1 MATSNAHL
9 RLGRDLAL
17 TRYTGTSGMAP
28 LDSADSWGTL
38 DLKVTPA
45 VRSGVVRRV
54 RGVPDAPPAMDIAVV
69 SGRENLGQALV
80 LRLLTPKGALA
91 PLGHPDYGSRLPSLI
106 GELNTETTRN
116 LARLYTIE
124 AIGQERRVRTLEELA
139 VGTVADQPDTIRI
152 ALSVLPI
159 DDDEPL
165 ALTLEVTL

>member
-1 MATSNAHL
+1 
-9 RLGRDLAL
+9 
-17 TRYTGTSGMAP
+17 MAP

-54 RGVPDAPPAMDIAVV
+54 RAVPDAPPAMDIAVV
-69 SGRENLGQALV
+69 SGRENLAQALV
-80 LRLLTPKGALA
+80 LRLLTPKGSLA

-106 GELNTETTRN
+106 GELNTDTTRN

-124 AIGQERRVRTLEELA
+124 AIGQESRVRTLEELA